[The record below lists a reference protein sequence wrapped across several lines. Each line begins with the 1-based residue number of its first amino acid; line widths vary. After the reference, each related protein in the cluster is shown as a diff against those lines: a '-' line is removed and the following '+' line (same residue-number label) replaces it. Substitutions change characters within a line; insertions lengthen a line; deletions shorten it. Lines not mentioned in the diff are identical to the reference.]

1 MALGNAFWKWNLE
14 EPSRSPPR
22 ELERT
27 PTPAL
32 GANPELRGAQRRRF
46 SRRSAPVSAFAVRPA
61 SLSGATPSLRVGSRS
76 ALGARA
82 RALGAGRGAARS
94 GGRQP
99 AGWSTSRRG
108 GDTRAHQRFL
118 ALRVRAR
125 PRPAAAL
132 CGSGVGARH
141 GGGRGQA
148 GPDPDLNAS
157 ISFRAVG
164 LAAGC
169 A

>member
-1 MALGNAFWKWNLE
+1 M
-14 EPSRSPPR
+14 PPRSPADSRP
-22 ELERT
+22 L
-27 PTPAL
+27 PTP
-32 GANPELRGAQRRRF
+32 ERGPLWAAQAEPWA
-46 SRRSAPVSAFAVRPA
+46 RRSSQRVKSAVRPA
-61 SLSGATPSLRVGSRS
+61 HPLRSHASTPCKPLVGPRCLRARGGARRETSGWS
-76 ALGARA
+76 ASGRGGGARA
-82 RALGAGRGAARS
+82 
-94 GGRQP
+94 
-99 AGWSTSRRG
+99 
-108 GDTRAHQRFL
+108 HQGFL

-157 ISFRAVG
+157 TSLRAVG

>member
-1 MALGNAFWKWNLE
+1 MEVEPQRSRN
-14 EPSRSPPR
+14 EPSWSPPR
-22 ELERT
+22 EPGRT

-32 GANPELRGAQRRRF
+32 CANPELRSVPRKLRSRDSAQ
-46 SRRSAPVSAFAVRPA
+46 VSAFAVH
-61 SLSGATPSLRVGSRS
+61 S
-76 ALGARA
+76 ALPFPSHASTPGKQQVGPQYSRTRAWGGAR
-82 RALGAGRGAARS
+82 RET
-94 GGRQP
+94 

-108 GDTRAHQRFL
+108 GDARAHQRFL

-157 ISFRAVG
+157 ISLRVVG

>member
-1 MALGNAFWKWNLE
+1 MCFGSGTPRGGN
-14 EPSRSPPR
+14 EPPPR
-22 ELERT
+22 ARYQT
-27 PTPAL
+27 PT
-32 GANPELRGAQRRRF
+32 
-46 SRRSAPVSAFAVRPA
+46 SAPCASLELLGGAWEAAPWARRAQAGAFAVRPA
-61 SLSGATPSLRVGSRS
+61 HRLGATPPLRASRGSAPS
-76 ALGARA
+76 ALACRGGGARREPSGWSAIRRGGGARA
-82 RALGAGRGAARS
+82 QQRSRG
-94 GGRQP
+94 
-99 AGWSTSRRG
+99 
-108 GDTRAHQRFL
+108 
-118 ALRVRAR
+118 LRVRAR

-157 ISFRAVG
+157 ISLRAVG